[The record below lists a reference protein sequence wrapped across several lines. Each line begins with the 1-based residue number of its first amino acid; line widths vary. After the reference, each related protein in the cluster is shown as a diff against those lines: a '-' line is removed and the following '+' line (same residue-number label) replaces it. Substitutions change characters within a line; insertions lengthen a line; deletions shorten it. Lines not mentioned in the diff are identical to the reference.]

1 MIKNYFKI
9 ALRTLWKSKGYAA
22 INVFGLSVAFC
33 VCVFLFLTAYRQLT
47 FDDFHEDSDRIFQ
60 LYSVTN
66 NAEKTDRSKATSLP
80 LVPALQAEFSK
91 DLAAVTRIWSGT
103 KSLVTH
109 QEKSLDKMVV
119 GVDSGFLN
127 VFTFPLV
134 KGSRQTALRDLNGI
148 VITEDMAR
156 SIFGDAEPIGKQLQL
171 GGGRDQR
178 TYQVTGICR
187 DVPDNSSIHFDA
199 LIRIE
204 STNSYHA
211 FKDKWDAYSGTS
223 YIKLAPAIS
232 EQAFENQLRQFAKKY
247 YPDNISKLKTQG
259 AKPDELGDIF
269 AIRLQNMADV
279 HFGKE
284 LSGGKGTPFA
294 AVFAIIGIGLFILLI
309 ACINFINLN
318 MARSFTRMRE
328 VGVRKSVGA
337 TKKQL
342 FVQIW
347 GESVLLCFL
356 GFVGGVLLAFQ
367 LVSLFNA
374 TFDAQVNLFD
384 IVLMQKGFILL
395 MLSVFLLVTFIA
407 GGYPAIK
414 MAGYNPVLVLK
425 GKLSLKRPGGLRN
438 SLIVSQF
445 AISCLLI
452 CCTVIA
458 VQQLRFLRQLPL
470 GFEKEQVISIPIGN
484 RADGRQVLQRMRNR
498 LADDPSVVS
507 VTGSGINLG
516 KGKDNVTSRVSLG
529 FTYKE
534 REVSTDWL
542 LVDYDYLKTLGI
554 KLLGG
559 REFDPAFPTD
569 STNRVIITES
579 MAKKIGETDPVG
591 KYFETDTSGT
601 RYQIIGL
608 VPDFYLYSV
617 TQERMPITMHL
628 SHSEA
633 INYVF
638 VRVSDQSLSG
648 AMSKLEKIW
657 REVAP
662 EAEFMASFLDENIDE
677 WFQNEERLTQIFVM
691 ASGITILL
699 SCLGLFAVALLVIEQ
714 RTKEIG
720 IRKVMGA
727 TVASVVMLLSRDF
740 LKLVLIALLIAVP
753 MAWFGMQKWLD
764 NYTSRIEINV
774 WVFVSV
780 GVAALL
786 IAWLTVSYQSIK
798 AALMNPVKSLRSE

>member
-1 MIKNYFKI
+1 M
-9 ALRTLWKSKGYAA
+9 
-22 INVFGLSVAFC
+22 
-33 VCVFLFLTAYRQLT
+33 
-47 FDDFHEDSDRIFQ
+47 
-60 LYSVTN
+60 
-66 NAEKTDRSKATSLP
+66 
-80 LVPALQAEFSK
+80 
-91 DLAAVTRIWSGT
+91 
-103 KSLVTH
+103 
-109 QEKSLDKMVV
+109 
-119 GVDSGFLN
+119 
-127 VFTFPLV
+127 FTFPLV
-134 KGSRQTALRDLNGI
+134 KGSRLMALRGLNGI
-148 VITEDMAR
+148 VITESMAQAV
-156 SIFGDAEPIGKQLQL
+156 FGETDPIGKQLRL
-171 GGGRDQR
+171 GGGLDQR
-178 TYQVTGICR
+178 IYQVTGVCR
-187 DVPDNSSIHFDA
+187 DVPDNSSIRFDA

-204 STNSYHA
+204 STGSYHA
-211 FKDKWDAYSGTS
+211 QKDNWEAYSGAS
-223 YIKLAPAIS
+223 YVKLAPRIG
-232 EQAFENQLRQFAKKY
+232 EQAFESQLRKFVQKY
-247 YPDNISKLKTQG
+247 YKSTLAKLKTQG
-259 AKPDELGDIF
+259 AKPDEQGDIF

-279 HFGKE
+279 HFGRE
-284 LSGGKGTPFA
+284 VSDGKGTPIA
-294 AVFAIIGIGLFILLI
+294 VVFAIIGIGLFILLI

-347 GESVLLCFL
+347 GESVLLCFI
-356 GFVGGVLLAFQ
+356 GFVGGTLLAFQ

-374 TFDAQVNLFD
+374 TFDAKVNLSD
-384 IVLMQKGFILL
+384 IILMQKGFILL
-395 MLSVFLLVTFIA
+395 MLGVFLIVTFIA
-407 GGYPAIK
+407 GGYPAMK
-414 MAGYNPVLVLK
+414 MAGYNPVVVLK
-425 GKLSLKRPGGLRN
+425 GKVSLKRPGGLRN
-438 SLIVSQF
+438 SLIITQF

-470 GFEKEQVISIPIGN
+470 GFQKEQVISIPIGN

-507 VTGSGINLG
+507 VTGSGVNLG
-516 KGKDNVTSRVSLG
+516 KGKDKVTSRISIG

-534 REVSTDWL
+534 REVSTDWV

-554 KLLGG
+554 KLLAG

-591 KYFETDTSGT
+591 KYFETDTSGS
-601 RYQIIGL
+601 RYQIIGM

-617 TQERMPITMHL
+617 TQERIPITMHL
-628 SHSEA
+628 SHSGA

-638 VRVSDQSLSG
+638 VRVADQSLSG

-662 EAEFMASFLDENIDE
+662 EAEFMASFLDENINE
-677 WFQNEERLTQIFVM
+677 WFQNEERLTQIFTM
-691 ASGITILL
+691 ASIITILL

-720 IRKVMGA
+720 VRKVMGA

-740 LKLVLIALLIAVP
+740 LKLVLLALLIAVP
-753 MAWFGMQKWLD
+753 LAWFGMQKWLD
-764 NYTSRIEINV
+764 NYVSRIEINA

>member
-22 INVFGLSVAFC
+22 INVVGLSVAFC

-47 FDDFHEDSDRIFQ
+47 FDNFHEDSDRIFQ
-60 LYSVTN
+60 LYFVTN
-66 NAEKTDRSKATSLP
+66 NAEKTDRSAATSLP
-80 LVPALQAEFSK
+80 LVPALQAEFS
-91 DLAAVTRIWSGT
+91 DEAAATTRIWSGT
-103 KSLVTH
+103 KSLVTYR
-109 QEKSLDKMVV
+109 EKSLDRMVV
-119 GVDSGFLN
+119 GVDSGFLD
-127 VFTFPLV
+127 VFTFPLI
-134 KGSRQTALRDLNGI
+134 KGSREESLRGLNAMI
-148 VITEDMAR
+148 ITESMAR
-156 SIFGDAEPIGKQLQL
+156 SVFGDAEPIGKQLQV
-171 GGGRDQR
+171 GGGKDQR
-178 TYQVTGICR
+178 NYQITGVCR
-187 DVPDNSSIHFDA
+187 DVPDNSSIQFDA

-204 STNSYHA
+204 STGSYHA
-211 FKDKWDAYSGTS
+211 MKDNWDAYSGAS
-223 YIKLAPAIS
+223 YLKLAPRIE
-232 EQAFENQLRQFAKKY
+232 EQSFENKLRSFAKKY
-247 YPDNISKLKTQG
+247 YASNIDKLKSQG
-259 AKPDELGDIF
+259 AKPDEQGDIF

-284 LSGGKGTPFA
+284 ISNGKSTPI
-294 AVFAIIGIGLFILLI
+294 AVVYAIVGIGLFILLI

-347 GESVLLCFL
+347 GESVLLCFA
-356 GFVGGVLLAFQ
+356 GFVGGILLAFQ
-367 LVSLFNA
+367 LISLFNA
-374 TFDAQVNLFD
+374 TFGARIDLSD
-384 IVLMQKGFILL
+384 IIQMQKGFILL
-395 MLSVFLLVTFIA
+395 MLGVFLLVTFIA
-407 GGYPAIK
+407 GGYPALK
-414 MAGYNPVLVLK
+414 MAGFNPVMVLK

-438 SLIVSQF
+438 SLIVTQF

-452 CCTVIA
+452 CCTVVA

-470 GFEKEQVISIPIGN
+470 GFQKEQVISIPIGN

-498 LADDPSVVS
+498 LADDPSIVS
-507 VTGSGINLG
+507 VTGSGVNLG
-516 KGKDNVTSRVSLG
+516 KGKDKVTSRVSLG

-534 REVSTDWL
+534 KEVSTDWL

-559 REFDPAFPTD
+559 REFDPAFPTY

-579 MAKKIGETDPVG
+579 MAKQIGEADPVG
-591 KYFETDTSGT
+591 KYFETDTSGS

-617 TQERMPITMHL
+617 TQERKPITMHL

-648 AMSKLEKIW
+648 AMNKLEKIW

-662 EAEFMASFLDENIDE
+662 EAEFMASFLDENIDA
-677 WFQNEERLTQIFVM
+677 WFQNEEQLTQIFVM

-727 TVASVVMLLSRDF
+727 TVASVVMLLSKDF
-740 LKLVLIALLIAVP
+740 LKLVLIALLIAMP
-753 MAWFGMQKWLD
+753 LAWFGMQKWLD
-764 NYTSRIEINV
+764 NYTSRIEINA
-774 WVFVSV
+774 WIFASV
-780 GVAALL
+780 GVAALV

>member
-1 MIKNYFKI
+1 MIRNYFKI

-47 FDDFHEDSDRIFQ
+47 FDDFHEDSERIFQ
-60 LYSVTN
+60 LYFVTN
-66 NAEKTDRSKATSLP
+66 HAEKTDRSTATPLP
-80 LVPALQAEFSK
+80 LVPALRSEFSNE
-91 DLAAVTRIWSGT
+91 LAAETRIWRGT
-103 KSLVTH
+103 KSLVTY
-109 QEKSLDKMVV
+109 QEKSLDRMVV

-127 VFTFPLV
+127 VFTFPLS
-134 KGSRQTALRDLNGI
+134 KGSRQTALRGLNGM
-148 VITEDMAR
+148 VITESMAR
-156 SIFGDAEPIGKQLQL
+156 SVFGDAEPIGKPLQL
-171 GGGRDQR
+171 GSGKDQQ
-178 TYQVTGICR
+178 TYLVTGICR
-187 DVPDNSSIHFDA
+187 DIPDNSSIHFDA

-204 STNSYHA
+204 STNNYHA
-211 FKDKWDAYSGTS
+211 FKDKWDAYSGKS
-223 YIKLAPAIS
+223 YLKLAPSVS
-232 EQAFENQLRQFAKKY
+232 EQTFEGQLRQFAKKY
-247 YPDNISKLKTQG
+247 YPDNISKLQTQG
-259 AKPDELGDIF
+259 GKPDDQGDVF
-269 AIRLQNMADV
+269 AIRLQSMSDV

-294 AVFAIIGIGLFILLI
+294 VVYAIIGIGLFILLI

-347 GESVLLCFL
+347 GESILLCFL
-356 GFVGGVLLAFQ
+356 GFVGGVVLAFQ

-374 TFDAQVNLFD
+374 TFGANVNLAD
-384 IVLMQKGFILL
+384 IILMQKGFILL
-395 MLSVFLLVTFIA
+395 MLGIFLLVTFIA
-407 GGYPAIK
+407 GGYPAIT
-414 MAGYNPVLVLK
+414 MAGYNPVVVLK

-470 GFEKEQVISIPIGN
+470 GFDKEQVISIPIGN

-516 KGKDNVTSRVSLG
+516 KGKDNVSSRVSLG

-534 REVSTDWL
+534 KEVSTEWL

-554 KLLGG
+554 KLLSG
-559 REFDPAFPTD
+559 REFDPAFRTD

-579 MAKKIGETDPVG
+579 MAKKIGETEPVG
-591 KYFETDTSGT
+591 KYFETDTSGS

-628 SHSEA
+628 SHTEA

-638 VRVSDQSLSG
+638 VRVSDQSLSS
-648 AMSKLEKIW
+648 AMGKLEKIW

-677 WFQNEERLTQIFVM
+677 WFQNEERLTQIFIM
-691 ASGITILL
+691 ASSITILL

-740 LKLVLIALLIAVP
+740 LKLVLVALLIAVP
-753 MAWFGMQKWLD
+753 LAWFGMQQWLN
-764 NYTSRIEINV
+764 NYTSRVEINA

-786 IAWLTVSYQSIK
+786 IAWLTVGYQSIK